1 MMVSEIYLELI
12 LNKNFLD
19 IFFNNLNFLLENI
32 KIKKIIIGYDNRVS
46 NKNII
51 KIILKNIKIY

>member
-1 MMVSEIYLELI
+1 MKIFGDDGFRDIFGINL

-32 KIKKIIIGYDNRVS
+32 KIKKIIIGYDN
-46 NKNII
+46 KF
-51 KIILKNIKIY
+51 L